1 MQKEHFFIKKH
12 GLLGSLNEVIGRI
25 GLYFAVILLV
35 IMTLA
40 VLLQI
45 GSRAARMPIGW
56 TEQLSVTAMVWITFL
71 VAPYAYRRHLF
82 AKIEIIFDHVSG
94 RSHYL
99 LMLILH
105 ILEFIIL
112 CFAIYYA
119 WKFFEG
125 ARSKLPALSTLLR
138 QIASPFVAEDMLY
151 KIAFP
156 AKWSYAIVPLSFFCM
171 GLVAIEHIGR
181 SLLSFIYGQD
191 KTTLSFID
199 TVVTSDESEEYL
211 LDKGGV
217 E

>member
-1 MQKEHFFIKKH
+1 MQKDQFFVKKH
-12 GLLGSLNEVIGRI
+12 GLLGSFNEVIGRI
-25 GLYFAVILLV
+25 GLYIAILLLV
-35 IMTLA
+35 IMTLS

-45 GSRAARMPIGW
+45 GSRAIRMPIGW

-82 AKIEIIFDHVSG
+82 AKIEVIFEHVSG

-99 LMLILH
+99 LMLVLH

-119 WKFFEG
+119 WQFFEG
-125 ARSKLPALSTLLR
+125 ARSKLPALSNLLR
-138 QIASPFVAEDMLY
+138 QIASPFVNDDTLY
-151 KIAFP
+151 KINFP
-156 AKWSYAIVPLSFFCM
+156 AKWSYAVVPLSFFFM
-171 GLVAIEHIGR
+171 WLVSIEHIGR
-181 SLLSFIYGQD
+181 SLCSFISGQD

-199 TVVTSDESEEYL
+199 AEVTSDESEELL